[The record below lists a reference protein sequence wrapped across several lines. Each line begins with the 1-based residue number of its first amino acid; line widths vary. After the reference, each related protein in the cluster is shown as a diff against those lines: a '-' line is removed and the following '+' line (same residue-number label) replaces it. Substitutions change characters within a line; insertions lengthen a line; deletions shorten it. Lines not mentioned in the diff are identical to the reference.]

1 MTTRELTLQVRPA
14 SEPHFAYDFLKR
26 AFDILVASFLILVTL
41 PITIPIAFL
50 LRIKYGPPVFF
61 GQLRMG
67 KCGTVFVCWKFRT
80 MVQDAEARRD
90 EVLHLNTVDGP
101 AFKAT
106 SDPRITTVGRWLRH
120 FSIDELPQLYN
131 VLKGEMSL
139 VGPRPLPVVE
149 NRYQGDQAY
158 RLSVKP
164 GLTCIWQISG
174 RSQITFDQWM
184 ALDLDYVRSRS
195 LWLDLRLVLKT
206 VPAVIA
212 SRGAM

>member
-1 MTTRELTLQVRPA
+1 
-14 SEPHFAYDFLKR
+14 
-26 AFDILVASFLILVTL
+26 
-41 PITIPIAFL
+41 
-50 LRIKYGPPVFF
+50 
-61 GQLRMG
+61 
-67 KCGTVFVCWKFRT
+67 

-106 SDPRITTVGRWLRH
+106 SDPRITAVGRWLRH

-184 ALDLDYVRSRS
+184 ALDLDYVRTRS
-195 LWLDLRLVLKT
+195 LWLDLQLVLKT